1 MSFYFAFPKEDFT
14 DEDIKG
20 VLSDVGGLNYKSR
33 DDISYKYPLE
43 TWNNL
48 YGLTQPHGFDD
59 SYYYLSITVFNQM
72 QLNELLEN
80 HTYLL
85 EHLIMIMCEEDN
97 LSVEENEDNED
108 EMILDFNVLDN
119 YQLEN
124 LKFVRL
130 IYSDVGGLDG
140 FRNCRNMLY
149 FEAINIFTERDIPV
163 VRNFNQ
169 LVYCALC
176 ETSLSEID
184 VLTNLR
190 SLRHLYIWKNNIVE
204 IPDSIQQLENI
215 EVLSLKDNEIRNYSH
230 DTFRWLLRKNAIL
243 PDNLPTLY
251 DDLQNVHDSSI
262 QQSLV
267 VSIENLF
274 QDELKISK
282 DQMIDDISFYDII
295 LSLDVVEYIIDQN
308 NNTEKHTILDCT
320 FIDVLLYVW
329 NYIIQQDD
337 NDELKQLLN
346 DEIERSMD
354 LCFTG
359 RISNLVNVLTGY
371 RDDINIG
378 ITELEHKNNLMIT
391 ARNNYRTVREQIQ
404 FIQRT
409 FEENGYDDVEEWTQY
424 FEDDENDGESK
435 EMNKQD

>member
-1 MSFYFAFPKEDFT
+1 MSFYFAFPKDNYEQQ
-14 DEDIKG
+14 DIK
-20 VLSDVGGLNYKSR
+20 NIKSSIELENILR
-33 DDISYKYPLE
+33 YDISYKYPLE

-48 YGLTQPHGFDD
+48 YGSTQPHGYDE
-59 SYYYLSITVFNQM
+59 SYYYLSINVFNQI
-72 QLNELLEN
+72 QLNELLES

-85 EHLIMIMCEEDN
+85 EHLIMIICEEDDLN
-97 LSVEENEDNED
+97 VEENEGKENE
-108 EMILDFNVLDN
+108 MLLDFNVLDN
-119 YQLEN
+119 YELEN

-149 FEAINIFTERDIPV
+149 FEAINIFTEGDIQV

-176 ETSLSEID
+176 ETSLSEIEPF
-184 VLTNLR
+184 TNLR
-190 SLRHLYIWKNNIVE
+190 SLKHLYIWGNSIIE
-204 IPDSIQQLENI
+204 IPDSIQQLQNI

-230 DTFRWLLRKNAIL
+230 ETFRWLLRKNAIL

-274 QDELKISK
+274 QDELRITKE
-282 DQMIDDISFYDII
+282 QMLDDMSFNDTI
-295 LSLDVVEYIIDQN
+295 LSEEVVEYILDQN
-308 NNTEKHTILDCT
+308 NNTEKHSILDCT
-320 FIDVLLYVW
+320 FVDVLLYVW

-371 RDDINIG
+371 RDDIHIG

-391 ARNNYRTVREQIQ
+391 ARNNYKTVREQIQ
-404 FIQRT
+404 FLQRT

-424 FEDDENDGESK
+424 FEDDDEESK
-435 EMNKQD
+435 EMEED